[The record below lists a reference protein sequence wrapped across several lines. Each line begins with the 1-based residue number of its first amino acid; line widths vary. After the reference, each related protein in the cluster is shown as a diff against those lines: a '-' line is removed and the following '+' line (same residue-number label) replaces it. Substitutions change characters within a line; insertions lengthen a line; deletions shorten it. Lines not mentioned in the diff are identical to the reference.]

1 MPAKVLILIL
11 ATILGGCNNLEN
23 KTPAQIVD
31 KSNNLEQ
38 LPSVVVEAQPLQFN
52 TSYSTTQ
59 IDSKPKVEKA
69 PVKTDKPV
77 APTRTWISP
86 ISAKVNTP
94 FSDKHPQL
102 GFASKPGQVVR
113 AIRQG
118 KVVYQNPQQ
127 VVLRHPL
134 GFYSSYQH
142 ITPQVE
148 IHQELDQGQA
158 IGKTTEQAF
167 ALGMKKFKDS
177 IDPLPYLK

>member
-31 KSNNLEQ
+31 KSGNLEQ
-38 LPSVVVEAQPLQFN
+38 LPTMVVKTQPLQFN
-52 TSYSTTQ
+52 TSYTTTQ
-59 IDSKPKVEKA
+59 TSVKPKVEKVS
-69 PVKTDKPV
+69 VKADKPT
-77 APTRTWISP
+77 APERTWISP
-86 ISAKVNTP
+86 INAKVNKP

-102 GFASKPGQVVR
+102 GFVSTPNQVVR

-134 GFYSSYQH
+134 GFYSSYQP
-142 ITPQVE
+142 INPQVKTG
-148 IHQELDQGQA
+148 QELVQGQT
-158 IGKTTEQAF
+158 IGKTIDQAF
-167 ALGMKKFKDS
+167 TLGMKKFKDS